1 MIEPEM
7 ADWLFDRQPAERSRQ
22 LFPRF
27 HTQEVRDHFLGPS
40 MRIWQRVVEQ
50 GEILTVAWCRFPKLA
65 DGQRGQSLD
74 KILHPISIFT
84 K

>member
-7 ADWLFDRQPAERSRQ
+7 AEWLLDRQPVKRSRQ
-22 LFPRF
+22 LFPRL
-27 HTQEVRDHFLGPS
+27 HTQEVRVHFLGPS

-74 KILHPISIFT
+74 KIHTPSIKF
-84 K
+84 